1 MNKLLLLLALFA
13 APATA
18 LDLVFIGDVMLADG
32 PGRTIAAG
40 GDPLAEFDAELR
52 GADFSIANL
61 ECPVARSGK
70 ALENKIWTFR
80 ADPAVL
86 AVLKGRIGAVSLANN
101 HSGDYG
107 PGAFVETLD
116 HLAAARLPFFG
127 GGRNLAQA
135 HAPLWVE
142 KQGLKIA
149 VLGYDEFKPRSF
161 EAGAKWPGVAWSE
174 DRQVLADIR
183 AARAAGA
190 DLVIPF
196 MHWGWESELRP
207 SARQWQLAKRMIEA
221 GADAVV
227 GSHPHVTQG
236 ADVYRG
242 RPIVWSLGNFV
253 FDGFSSPETTHGWL
267 LRMRLDRKGVVAFET
282 RVAAIDETG
291 TPHPSNGVSPC
302 WRRGQTRVGLC
313 QARPGGL
320 DAPTPNA
327 DGR

>member
-1 MNKLLLLLALFA
+1 MKRLLMLLALLPWLPA
-13 APATA
+13 AAV
-18 LDLVFIGDVMLADG
+18 DLVFIGDVMLADG
-32 PGRTIAAG
+32 PGKTIAAG

-70 ALENKIWTFR
+70 ALDNKIWTFR
-80 ADPAVL
+80 AEPATL

-107 PGAFVETLD
+107 PEAFVETLD
-116 HLAAARLPFFG
+116 HLSAAQLPFFG

-142 KQGLKIA
+142 KQGLRIA

-174 DRQVLADIR
+174 DSQVLADIR

-196 MHWGWESELRP
+196 MHWGWENEPRP
-207 SARQWQLAKRMIEA
+207 SARQWQLAKRMIAA

-253 FDGFSSPETTHGWL
+253 FDGFSTPETTHGWL
-267 LRMRLDRKGVVAFET
+267 LKMRLDKKGVVALET
-282 RVAAIDETG
+282 REAALDEAG
-291 TPHPSNGVSPC
+291 TPHPTATATPC
-302 WRRGQTRVGLC
+302 WQRGKARFASCAAGQRGL
-313 QARPGGL
+313 
-320 DAPTPNA
+320 
-327 DGR
+327 